1 MNLVVLTSFNDV
13 LELGRYDM
21 QMVDITKIIKVWL
34 FRYNLDMRDYEDGDM
49 PDNEI
54 SIPCPIFQS
63 ERKRS

>member
-21 QMVDITKIIKVWL
+21 QMVNITKIIKVWL